1 MFLLQKQGIQK
12 CYSLENNLKC
22 LDTKWVLVADIKE
35 ELEGKHDYIHK
46 DKNWGLVLKQAFLSK
61 KDVFKARRFRVPT
74 PSKPQMHNINDIH
87 RFLEF

>member
-61 KDVFKARRFRVPT
+61 TERLQGKAISCNSP
-74 PSKPQMHNINDIH
+74 
-87 RFLEF
+87 